1 MKSANLKNEYFV
13 VILTELILWPDMCS
27 FFFFFFILIQ
37 VDLEGKKVVTGI
49 ATQGKLGLF
58 VNAWTTFLE
67 LWYSLDQNTWY
78 PAFKGQVNCQGENS
92 QTKYI
97 LYFKSHVTRISAK
110 PGPHWYVQV

>member
-1 MKSANLKNEYFV
+1 
-13 VILTELILWPDMCS
+13 MCS

-78 PAFKGQVNCQGENS
+78 PAFNGQVNCQGENS

-110 PGPHWYVQV
+110 PGPHRYVQV

>member
-1 MKSANLKNEYFV
+1 MKSANLKNEYFF

-27 FFFFFFILIQ
+27 FFFFILIQ

-78 PAFKGQVNCQGENS
+78 PAFNGQVNCQGEN
-92 QTKYI
+92 
-97 LYFKSHVTRISAK
+97 SHVTRISAK
-110 PGPHWYVQV
+110 PGPHRYV

>member
-13 VILTELILWPDMCS
+13 VLLAELILWPDMCS
-27 FFFFFFILIQ
+27 HFFILIQ

-67 LWYSLDQNTWY
+67 LRYSLDQNTWY
-78 PAFKGQVNCQGENS
+78 PGFNGQVNRQGENS

-97 LYFKSHVTRISAK
+97 LYFKSHVPRISAK
-110 PGPHWYVQV
+110 PGPYRYVQV